1 MYTLFTD
8 KSEDFKCNI
17 GVEGASI
24 ANTSARLVLE
34 NKNMNILFEGVV
46 NPDGSCTIPIKK
58 LKNILPEGLQGTM
71 KLEVIADDTF
81 FSPWQDDFIIEVN
94 KKVTVEVANDTRKK
108 QIKENTINVQ
118 VTNVKQEVKSKPI
131 QEKKV
136 VRKKRHRTHSEIMS
150 EVLAQKGVTLNNFN
164 ENLKTT
170 IPLVK
175 AYVKKYNV
183 SESADDLL
191 NEIIINLK

>member
-34 NKNMNILFEGVV
+34 NKNMNIPFEGVV
-46 NPDGSCTIPIKK
+46 NQDGSCTIPIKK

-81 FSPWQDDFIIEVN
+81 FSPWQDEFIIEVN

-118 VTNVKQEVKSKPI
+118 VTNVKHKVKSKPI

-136 VRKKRHRTHSEIMS
+136 LRKKRRRTHSEVMS
-150 EVLAQKGVTLNNFN
+150 EVLAKKGVTLNNFN

-170 IPLVK
+170 IPLVN